1 MKKTSKSTPARVA
14 MIKALKMTM
23 AGNINL
29 AKREL
34 NKARKEL
41 DKQYGK

>member
-1 MKKTSKSTPARVA
+1 MKKPNSKLTPARVA

-29 AKREL
+29 AKKEL
-34 NKARKEL
+34 NKAKKEL
-41 DKQYGK
+41 EKQYK